1 LKSHT
6 ARFQHSIQDSLKYV
20 ADVNKNVTK
29 NINEDEAFD
38 ETDCVRGVIQLKTE
52 VWNVI
57 SKLDLG
63 KKWGDVF
70 GFSGGKSENI
80 SCKNVLLLAELL

>member
-1 LKSHT
+1 ML
-6 ARFQHSIQDSLKYV
+6 LML
-20 ADVNKNVTK
+20 TK
-29 NINEDEAFD
+29 TINEDEAFD
-38 ETDCVRGVIQLKTE
+38 DTDCVRGVIQIKTE
-52 VWNVI
+52 VCNII

-80 SCKNVLLLAELL
+80 SCKNGLLLTELL